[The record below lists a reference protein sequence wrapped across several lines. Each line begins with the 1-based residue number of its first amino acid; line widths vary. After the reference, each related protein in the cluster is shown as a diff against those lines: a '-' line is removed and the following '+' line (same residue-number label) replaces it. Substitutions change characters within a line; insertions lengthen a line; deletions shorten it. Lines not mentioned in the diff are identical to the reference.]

1 MELGCLACCR
11 GSLFSAPLPRCEC
24 PLKQSPSPPHPHC
37 ISPPFLLLP
46 RNHCKKDK
54 RKKWGTQKRKACHR
68 PPPVPSQMYSWRI
81 HSHSIAVLM
90 AVIFSLSLSLSCLPP
105 TPFHLSASPFF
116 FLLSATTRTGLMFIV
131 GGALCSFS
139 LDRSLSSI
147 SPTPVFAFFDPL
159 MLFFSVS
166 CVMGDALV
174 RRYGTSTFVLAA
186 TSTLTYRVYLRKR
199 VQSEH
204 IYGGLFVSLPP
215 VPVAFS
221 HNSLLFSSSLLF
233 TLYWPTFPWVYVCLS
248 VRVRGLIHHRARPPL
263 CVFPY
268 WRVWCVGSLPS
279 CLRMSPLMCHTHS
292 HTHTHTFS
300 LSLLLH
306 SQ

>member
-116 FLLSATTRTGLMFIV
+116 FSVERHYTHRV
-131 GGALCSFS
+131 DVYCWWCAL
-139 LDRSLSSI
+139 
-147 SPTPVFAFFDPL
+147 
-159 MLFFSVS
+159 
-166 CVMGDALV
+166 
-174 RRYGTSTFVLAA
+174 FVLTGSLA
-186 TSTLTYRVYLRKR
+186 
-199 VQSEH
+199 
-204 IYGGLFVSLPP
+204 LFHQPHS
-215 VPVAFS
+215 
-221 HNSLLFSSSLLF
+221 
-233 TLYWPTFPWVYVCLS
+233 
-248 VRVRGLIHHRARPPL
+248 RVRL
-263 CVFPY
+263 F
-268 WRVWCVGSLPS
+268 
-279 CLRMSPLMCHTHS
+279 
-292 HTHTHTFS
+292 
-300 LSLLLH
+300 
-306 SQ
+306 